1 MPLPQ
6 PDASRAGSTRADH
19 DVVIVGGGHN
29 GLTAAAYLARAGRS
43 VLLLE
48 RDDHLGGAAVSAQA
62 FNGVDARLSRYSYLV
77 SLLPQRVIDD
87 LGLDIRLVRRRFSS
101 YTPDPRDPSRGLLVD
116 AEATPQA
123 SAAAFARVDA
133 EADAAAWT
141 SFYAD
146 TARLAERLF
155 PTLTEPLPTRDEA
168 RALVGDDRIWS
179 EFVEQPLA
187 SSVDA
192 RFASDLVRG
201 VVATDGLIGTFT
213 ELDDPSLDAN
223 RCFLYHVVGGGTGD
237 WDVPVGGMGAVTGE
251 LARAAREAGAELVT
265 GAEVLAVDPD
275 GHVRYRATDA
285 SGSAVEVALTAGTVL
300 ANVAPAVLE
309 RLLDAGADDAAGRG
323 ARRLETEAP
332 AASTPDTVAPRSQ
345 PAFARDVPIG
355 LPPVVRERLRHLAE
369 PEGAQVK
376 VNLLLT
382 RLPRLRD
389 TSVAPEAAF
398 AGTFHI
404 NELESQL
411 ATAYRTAA
419 RGEVPSPLPCEIYCH
434 TLSDP
439 SILAPELVEA
449 GYQTL
454 TVFGLHAPH
463 RLVERLGNDALRE
476 RLRAEVLASLN
487 SVLAEP
493 IEDVIAT
500 DAAGEPC
507 IEVKTTLDLE
517 HALAMPG
524 GNIFHGPLSWPWAE
538 PGAPLATPAERWGVA
553 TRHPRVLLCGS
564 GAVRGGAVS
573 GIGGHNAAMA
583 VLEAS
588 GA

>member
-1 MPLPQ
+1 MPL
-6 PDASRAGSTRADH
+6 SSTEH

-29 GLTAAAYLARAGRS
+29 GLTAAAYLARAGRR

-62 FNGVDARLSRYSYLV
+62 FDGVDARLSRYSYLV

-87 LGLDIRLVRRRFSS
+87 LDLDIRLVRRRFSS
-101 YTPDPRDPSRGLLVD
+101 YTPDPRDPSRGLLID
-116 AEATPQA
+116 ADAGPAA
-123 SAAAFARVDA
+123 SAEAFARVGA
-133 EADAAAWT
+133 EADAAAWA

-146 TARLAERLF
+146 TARVAERLF
-155 PTLTEPLPTRDEA
+155 PTLTEPLPTRTEA
-168 RALVGDDRIWS
+168 RALIDDDRIWS
-179 EFVEQPLA
+179 ELVEQPLSGA
-187 SSVDA
+187 IDA
-192 RFASDLVRG
+192 RFADDLVRG

-213 ELDDPSLDAN
+213 ELDDPALDAN
-223 RCFLYHVVGGGTGD
+223 RCFLYHVIGGGTGD

-251 LARAAREAGAELVT
+251 LARAARAAGAELVT
-265 GAEVLAVDPD
+265 GAEVTAVDAD
-275 GHVRYRATDA
+275 AGVVRYRLDGDDHEA
-285 SGSAVEVALTAGTVL
+285 TAGTVL
-300 ANVAPAVLE
+300 ANVAPAVLD
-309 RLLDAGADDAAGRG
+309 RLLDAGADAA
-323 ARRLETEAP
+323 AAAAAAAAQATLAASAIAP
-332 AASTPDTVAPRSQ
+332 AVQSPFVP
-345 PAFARDVPIG
+345 DVPVG
-355 LPPVVRERLRHLAE
+355 LPAVVRERLRHLAE

-389 TSVAPEAAF
+389 ASVAPKAAF

-411 ATAYRTAA
+411 AAAYRTAA

-439 SILAPELVEA
+439 SILAPELAEA
-449 GYQTL
+449 GWHTL
-454 TVFGLHAPH
+454 TVFGLHVPH
-463 RLVERLGNDALRE
+463 RLVERLGNDRLRE
-476 RLRAEVLASLN
+476 RLQREVLASLD
-487 SVLAEP
+487 SVLADP
-493 IEDVIAT
+493 IEGLIAT
-500 DAAGEPC
+500 DAAGRPC
-507 IEVKTTLDLE
+507 IETKTTLDLE
-517 HALAMPG
+517 HALGMPG

-538 PGAPLATPAERWGVA
+538 PGDTLATPAQRWGVA
-553 TRHPRVLLCGS
+553 TRHPRVLVCGS

-588 GA
+588 AG